1 MYTTRRQCSICG
13 KVISERF
20 FVCMRCLQEYNLP
33 FRYKDYP
40 LWLKHL
46 IRIDARDL
54 RLRRKEIDHL
64 SLEMLDAGFYN
75 SKPENTRR
83 F

>member
-13 KVISERF
+13 KIISERF
-20 FVCMRCLQEYNLP
+20 FVCMRCLRAHGISLHYREYP
-33 FRYKDYP
+33 Q
-40 LWLKHL
+40 WLKQL

-54 RLRRKEIDHL
+54 RLRRREIDHL

-75 SKPENTRR
+75 PKPEDTRGL
-83 F
+83 